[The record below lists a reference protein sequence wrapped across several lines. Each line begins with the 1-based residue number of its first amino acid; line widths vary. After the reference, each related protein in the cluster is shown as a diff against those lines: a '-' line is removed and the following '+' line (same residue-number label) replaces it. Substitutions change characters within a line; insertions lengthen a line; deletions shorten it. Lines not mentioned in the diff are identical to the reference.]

1 MAERTAQTHTRKVR
15 PRKVAVSKVSN
26 ARDALADW
34 GRGMETYCLTFG
46 QFSLMD
52 AIEAILEKTGPADVA
67 IATWT
72 AGAADLSRSAES
84 LRNGNIRSL
93 RFVVD
98 CSFGQRQP
106 GYLAQVRELFGDE
119 AIRSTR
125 THAKYV
131 VVTND
136 EWSVAVRTSMN
147 LNENPRLESIEVS
160 DDPELAGFLIRV
172 TDEIFD
178 EEQAGDF
185 RTKSRPELPGINGVE
200 PMRSVSMVPRRCP
213 CCWGR
218 LITCQPLR
226 AKCGTR
232 LSRPTQIQTGSS
244 DPTSRRT
251 APKCPG
257 CVTHKPASTER
268 V

>member
-1 MAERTAQTHTRKVR
+1 MPNATARSTTRAVR
-15 PRKVAVSKVSN
+15 PRRIAISKVTN
-26 ARDALADW
+26 ARDALADF

-106 GYLAQVRELFGDE
+106 GYLAQVRELFGDD

-125 THAKYV
+125 THAKYAV
-131 VVTND
+131 LTND
-136 EWSVAVRTSMN
+136 EWQVAVRTSMN
-147 LNENPRLESIEVS
+147 LNENPRLETIEVS
-160 DDPELAGFLIRV
+160 DDPALAGFLLQL
-172 TDEIFD
+172 TDEIFA
-178 EEQAGDF
+178 EERAGDF
-185 RTKSRPELPGINGVE
+185 RTKSRPELAGMPGIQPAASVAMGRGV
-200 PMRSVSMVPRRCP
+200 
-213 CCWGR
+213 
-218 LITCQPLR
+218 
-226 AKCGTR
+226 
-232 LSRPTQIQTGSS
+232 
-244 DPTSRRT
+244 
-251 APKCPG
+251 
-257 CVTHKPASTER
+257 R
-268 V
+268 VGA

>member
-1 MAERTAQTHTRKVR
+1 MAEVTARTHTRAVR
-15 PRKVAVSKVSN
+15 PRKVSISKVTN
-26 ARDALADW
+26 ARDALAEW

-52 AIEAILEKTGPADVA
+52 AIEAILERTGPADVA

-72 AGAADLSRSAES
+72 AGAADLSLSAES

-106 GYLAQVRELFGDE
+106 GYLAQVRELFGDD

-125 THAKYV
+125 THAKYAV
-131 VVTND
+131 ITND

-160 DDPELAGFLIRV
+160 DDPELAGFLLRL
-172 TDEIFD
+172 TDELFT
-178 EEQAGDF
+178 EELPGDF
-185 RTKSRPELPGINGVE
+185 RTKSRPELHGMPGIQPAASVAMGRGV
-200 PMRSVSMVPRRCP
+200 
-213 CCWGR
+213 
-218 LITCQPLR
+218 
-226 AKCGTR
+226 
-232 LSRPTQIQTGSS
+232 
-244 DPTSRRT
+244 
-251 APKCPG
+251 
-257 CVTHKPASTER
+257 R
-268 V
+268 VGA

>member
-1 MAERTAQTHTRKVR
+1 MSERTAQAHTRAVR

-26 ARDALADW
+26 ARDALAEW

-52 AIEAILEKTGPADVA
+52 AIEAILERTGPADVA

-72 AGAADLSRSAES
+72 AGSADLSRSAES

-125 THAKYV
+125 THAKYAV
-131 VVTND
+131 VMND

-160 DDPELAGFLIRV
+160 DDPELAGFLLRV
-172 TDEIFD
+172 TDEIFA
-178 EEQAGDF
+178 EESAGDF
-185 RTKSRPELPGINGVE
+185 RTKSRPNLPGIPGIE
-200 PMRSVSMVPRRCP
+200 PARSVSM
-213 CCWGR
+213 
-218 LITCQPLR
+218 
-226 AKCGTR
+226 
-232 LSRPTQIQTGSS
+232 SRDG
-244 DPTSRRT
+244 
-251 APKCPG
+251 
-257 CVTHKPASTER
+257 VR
-268 V
+268 VGA